1 MSHRHDIER
10 RTKELTAVL
19 AGGNLSFVTAESCTG
34 GQLSALLAGDAEL
47 GPHLERG
54 FTAYSLDAKCEL
66 LGVDRSD
73 AERSDAVNPEVAEAM
88 ARGALASSHAD
99 IAIAITGFCGP
110 QQEDE
115 EVGLVYLACV
125 DTGGGC
131 AAQECHFGDLGR
143 QQVLDHAVATALA
156 MMTDTARNLRQGVQN
171 VTTLAAATGDR
182 SR

>member
-10 RTKELTAVL
+10 RAKELMAAL
-19 AGGNLSFVTAESCTG
+19 AGSDLRFATAESCTG

-73 AERSDAVNPEVAEAM
+73 AERCDAVNPEVAEAM
-88 ARGALASSHAD
+88 AKGALAGSRAD

-110 QQEDE
+110 QQEKE
-115 EVGLVYLACV
+115 EVGLVYLACI
-125 DTGGGC
+125 DTGGRC
-131 AAQECHFGDLGR
+131 IAQECHFGDLGR
-143 QQVLDHAVATALA
+143 QQVLDHAVTAALA
-156 MMTDTARNLRQGVQN
+156 MMTDTARNLRQGLQSVS
-171 VTTLAAATGDR
+171 TLEAATPDR